1 MMIAEIGWILLATS
15 AIGTLVSCALEIK
28 GHEPIYMVLLK
39 VFAFLTALSGVLIG
53 IGVGGI

>member
-1 MMIAEIGWILLATS
+1 MIAEIGWILLATS
-15 AIGTLVSCALEIK
+15 AIGTLISCILEIK
-28 GHEPIYMVLLK
+28 GHEPIYMAVLK

>member
-1 MMIAEIGWILLATS
+1 MIAEIGWVLITIS
-15 AIGTLVSCALEIK
+15 GIGTLVSCALEIK

-39 VFAFLTALSGVLIG
+39 VFAFITALSGVLIG